1 MNDDALAKLMGFKDG
16 DYTGGSA
23 DRERQA
29 KIGADY
35 RKAHGIK
42 QLPKIQQIH
51 KTMLSKATRNQ
62 QIKAINLYTSDWCVC
77 SAKSGTLV
85 LEWIY
90 YVSLSTLESAEFKP
104 MKKET
109 VVLRKEHLANL
120 KAGI

>member
-1 MNDDALAKLMGFKDG
+1 MNDDALAKLMGFKNG
-16 DYTGGSA
+16 DYTGGWVE
-23 DRERQA
+23 RERQA
-29 KIGADY
+29 KIDDEF

-62 QIKAINLYTSDWCVC
+62 QINEINLSTGDWCVC
-77 SAKSGTLV
+77 SAKSGSLV

-90 YVSLSTLESAEFKP
+90 YVSLSTLEAAGFKP

-109 VVLRKEHLANL
+109 VILRKDHLANL
-120 KAGI
+120 KAEI

>member
-16 DYTGGSA
+16 DYTGGAA

-29 KIGADY
+29 KIDAEY

-42 QLPKIQQIH
+42 ELPKVQQIH

-62 QIKAINLYTSDWCVC
+62 QINEIDLSASDWCVC
-77 SAKSGTLV
+77 NAKSGSLV

-90 YVSLSTLESAEFKP
+90 YVSLSTLDAAGFKP
-104 MKKET
+104 MEKET
-109 VVLRKEHLANL
+109 VALRKDYIANL

>member
-16 DYTGGSA
+16 DYTGGA
-23 DRERQA
+23 AGRERQA
-29 KIGADY
+29 KIDAEL

-42 QLPKIQQIH
+42 QLPKIPQVR

-62 QIKAINLYTSDWCVC
+62 QINEINLSAGDWCVC
-77 SAKSGTLV
+77 SAKSGSLV

-90 YVSLSTLESAEFKP
+90 YVSLSTLESAGFKP

-109 VVLRKEHLANL
+109 VVLRKDHLANL

>member
-16 DYTGGSA
+16 DYTGGAA

-29 KIGADY
+29 KIDAEY
-35 RKAHGIK
+35 REAHGIK
-42 QLPKIQQIH
+42 QFPKIQQIH
-51 KTMLSKATRNQ
+51 KTMLSKAARNQ
-62 QIKAINLYTSDWCVC
+62 QINEINLSAGDWCVC
-77 SAKSGTLV
+77 SAKSGSLV

-90 YVSLSTLESAEFKP
+90 YVSLSTLEAAGFKP

-109 VVLRKEHLANL
+109 VVLRKDHLANS